1 MKYKFIF
8 LLIFSLCFLHDT
20 DGQKSKKK
28 LTIWGYVMDS
38 DKNPVIGALILVGTK
53 NTGKVTDANGYYK
66 LKVKPDAKTLTVFT
80 LYGASAEAPIEGR
93 TSINFVLKKESPLQN
108 KVQNKKE
115 ADEVV
120 DIGYGVIKKNQLTQ
134 SVNKI
139 EVTETDYS
147 SYTNIYDLI
156 RSKAPGVDVIEGKIV
171 IRGTSTLIGGTD
183 PLFVVDGN
191 IMESIDNIHPSIVK
205 SIHILKGSSASI
217 YGVRGANGVIL
228 INTIKGGDN

>member
-93 TSINFVLKKESPLQN
+93 TSINFVLEKESPLQN

-147 SYTNIYDLI
+147 SYNNIYNLI
-156 RSKAPGVDVIEGKIV
+156 SSKAPGVDVIEGKIV

-191 IMESIDNIHPSIVK
+191 IIESIDNIHPSIVK

>member
-38 DKNPVIGALILVGTK
+38 DKNPVIGALILVDKK
-53 NTGKVTDANGYYK
+53 NTGNVTDANGYYK
-66 LKVKPDAKTLTVFT
+66 LKVKPDAKILTAFT
-80 LYGASAEAPIEGR
+80 LYGASAEAPIKGR

-108 KVQNKKE
+108 KVQNKE
-115 ADEVV
+115 ETDEVIDV
-120 DIGYGVIKKNQLTQ
+120 GYGVVKKDKLTQ
-134 SVNKI
+134 SVDKI

-147 SYTNIYDLI
+147 SYNNIYNLI
-156 RSKAPGVDVIEGKIV
+156 SSKAPGVDVIEGKIV

-191 IMESIDNIHPSIVK
+191 IMESIDFIQPNVVK
-205 SIHILKGSSASI
+205 SIQILKGSSASI
-217 YGVRGANGVIL
+217 YGVRGSNGVII
-228 INTIKGGDN
+228 INTIE

>member
-38 DKNPVIGALILVGTK
+38 DKNPVIGALILVDKK
-53 NTGKVTDANGYYK
+53 NTGNVTDANGYYK
-66 LKVKPDAKTLTVFT
+66 LKVKPDAKILTAFT

-108 KVQNKKE
+108 KVQNKE
-115 ADEVV
+115 ETDEVIDV
-120 DIGYGVIKKNQLTQ
+120 GYGVVKKDKLTQ
-134 SVNKI
+134 SVDKI

-147 SYTNIYDLI
+147 SYNNIYDLI
-156 RSKAPGVDVIEGKIV
+156 SSKAPGVDVIEGKIV

-191 IMESIDNIHPSIVK
+191 IMESIDFIQPNVVK
-205 SIHILKGSSASI
+205 SIQILKGSSASI
-217 YGVRGANGVIL
+217 YGVRGSNGVII
-228 INTIKGGDN
+228 INTIE

>member
-93 TSINFVLKKESPLQN
+93 TSINFVLEKESPLQN

>member
-93 TSINFVLKKESPLQN
+93 TSINFVLEKESPLQN

-191 IMESIDNIHPSIVK
+191 IMESIDFIQPNVVK
-205 SIHILKGSSASI
+205 SIQILKGSSASI
-217 YGVRGANGVIL
+217 YGVRGSNGVII
-228 INTIKGGDN
+228 INTIE

>member
-93 TSINFVLKKESPLQN
+93 TSINFVLEKESPLQN

-191 IMESIDNIHPSIVK
+191 IIESIDNIHPSIVK